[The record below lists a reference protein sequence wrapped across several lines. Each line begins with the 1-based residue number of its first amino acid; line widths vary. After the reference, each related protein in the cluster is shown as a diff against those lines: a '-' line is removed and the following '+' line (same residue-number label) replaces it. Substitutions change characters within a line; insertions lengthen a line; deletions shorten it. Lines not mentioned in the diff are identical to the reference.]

1 MNVPSPRIGKLCI
14 KVATR
19 RARSRDEPTM
29 NVETQA
35 VATQQQILYGSTADS
50 LFFSSSP
57 QQATIPAPVI
67 TPHERLYK
75 VHSGRQHSLE
85 LSQMALAG
93 CGFVPEIFTGRVAR
107 TVRTCVYKF
116 PCPSLTANVP
126 LMPRRYF
133 TAPTIDVQHTALY
146 FNSFKLRCFDSHP
159 PLKRVPHAS
168 ACVRLRDTAP
178 SALRLS
184 RFMQ

>member
-1 MNVPSPRIGKLCI
+1 MYYVYPLMPFFLCQKRRSLSNEHSMKCVTVVVMSLPDGSPDCPADSPRL
-14 KVATR
+14 
-19 RARSRDEPTM
+19 D
-29 NVETQA
+29 
-35 VATQQQILYGSTADS
+35 
-50 LFFSSSP
+50 F
-57 QQATIPAPVI
+57 PVNEM
-67 TPHERLYK
+67 P
-75 VHSGRQHSLE
+75 S
-85 LSQMALAG
+85 LAG

-126 LMPRRYF
+126 LMPRLSF

-168 ACVRLRDTAP
+168 SCVRLRDTAP